1 MKQHVAIIFIALIS
15 LCSCRK
21 FTWDN
26 PYDTTNPSSEPPS
39 LKNGLVAYYPFNG
52 NADDESGNSNHGAV
66 NGAMLAS
73 DRFGN
78 LNSAYLF
85 NGSSNFITVPYNQ
98 IFDLPNSFTLSV
110 WINTTNV
117 NLGQRIIDRSTG
129 GTSNDWLVDLSPNPT
144 DLKKIRCIAGGA
156 VTNLPYSNPSI
167 TQNNTWN
174 LVTITYDRQNI
185 KFYINGNIDNV
196 LPLVTATPTSKN
208 IVRIGASTSG
218 GAGFFSGKLDDIRIY
233 NRALTQDEI
242 TYLAN
247 N

>member
-1 MKQHVAIIFIALIS
+1 MGLYHSPNIVADGLVLAL
-15 LCSCRK
+15 
-21 FTWDN
+21 D
-26 PYDTTNPSSEPPS
+26 PSS
-39 LKNGLVAYYPFNG
+39 LKSYAGTGTSFYDL
-52 NADDESGNSNHGAV
+52 SGNSNHGAV

-85 NGSSNFITVPYNQ
+85 NGSSNFITVSYNQ

-117 NLGQRIIDRSTG
+117 NLSQRIIDKCTEG
-129 GTSNDWLVDLSPNPT
+129 KSNDWLVDLSPNPT

-156 VTNLPYSNPSI
+156 VRNLPHSNPSI

-208 IVRIGASTSG
+208 NVRIGASPSG
-218 GAGFFSGKLDDIRIY
+218 GEEFYFSGKLDDIRIY
-233 NRALTQDEI
+233 NRALTQQEI